1 MARITRVYTRT
12 GDDGTTGLG
21 SGRRVRKNDLRIEAY
36 GTVDELNAHIG
47 TVMAAGPAAELVE
60 PLRRIQHELF
70 HLGADLSIP
79 EADRAKHPSPRLG
92 PQNVAALEALL
103 DSLNKQL
110 PPLKNF
116 VLPGGTPVAAFLH
129 VARTVCRRAERIVVA
144 LAAQEPVGPDNVP
157 YLNRLSDVLFVMGRF
172 HNQEAG
178 VTDPIWDS
186 RA

>member
-21 SGRRVRKNDLRIEAY
+21 SGRRVPKDDLRIEAY
-36 GTVDELNAHIG
+36 GTIDELNAHIG
-47 TVMAAGPAAELVE
+47 TVLTAGPAAELVE
-60 PLRRIQHELF
+60 PLRRIQNDLF

-79 EADRAKHPSPRLG
+79 EADKAKHPGPRLG
-92 PQNVAALEALL
+92 EPHVAALESLL
-103 DSLNKQL
+103 DTLNQGL

-129 VARTVCRRAERIVVA
+129 VARTVCRRAERIVVE

-157 YLNRLSDVLFVMGRF
+157 YLNRLSDVLFVMSRF
-172 HNQEAG
+172 HNHQTG
-178 VTDPIWDS
+178 VDDPIWDS
-186 RA
+186 RM

>member
-21 SGRRVRKNDLRIEAY
+21 SGARVPKNALRIEAY

-47 TVMAAGPAAELVE
+47 TVLTAGPADELVE
-60 PLRRIQHELF
+60 PLRRIQNDLF

-79 EADRAKHPSPRLG
+79 EADRPRHPAPRLG
-92 PQNVAALEALL
+92 PQHTAALEELL
-103 DSLNKQL
+103 RRLNQEL

-116 VLPGGTPVAAFLH
+116 VLPGGTPAAAFLH

-144 LAAQEPVGPDNVP
+144 LASQEPIGPENVP

-172 HNQEAG
+172 HNQKAG
-178 VTDPIWDS
+178 VSDPTWDS

>member
-21 SGRRVRKNDLRIEAY
+21 SGRRVPKNALRIEAY
-36 GTVDELNAHIG
+36 GTIDELNAHIG
-47 TVMAAGPAAELVE
+47 TVLAAGPAPELVE
-60 PLRRIQHELF
+60 PLRRIQNELF

-79 EADRAKHPSPRLG
+79 EADKPKHPSPRLSA
-92 PQNVAALEALL
+92 QHVTALENCLS
-103 DSLNKQL
+103 SLNQDL
-110 PPLKNF
+110 PALKNF

-144 LAAQEPVGPDNVP
+144 LAAQEPVGADNVP
-157 YLNRLSDVLFVMGRF
+157 YLNRLSDLLFVMARF
-172 HNQEAG
+172 HNQKCG
-178 VTDPIWDS
+178 VSDPTWNS